1 MIAPIV
7 AIMMDQIRPPP
18 PMPMRLPRKPPTMAP
33 AIPSRM
39 VIIKPPGS
47 SPGMINLASA
57 PAIPP
62 TMIQKINAPSI
73 VASFGRLA
81 TLYCTPLYD
90 GGKHMFR
97 TNSKR
102 HNIIAYEAPRIPV
115 FCGAVIMASIRE
127 IRRITMNFDPT
138 DQQRRWR
145 DLARDF
151 AQNEIRP
158 SAAELDREQKF
169 PYDIIADMAQLG
181 LMGLTLPQ
189 EYGGSGGDFVT
200 YNLALEEIS
209 RADTSV
215 GITMEAHISLGCSPL
230 VAYGTPEQKERY
242 LPKCAAGENLWA
254 FGLTEEEA
262 GTDAGGTR
270 TTARLEDEH
279 WVIDGSKKWIT
290 NSGTDITGGV
300 TVIARTGTRENGKT
314 ELTAIIVPQDT
325 PGYTRGPGYEKLGWR
340 ASDQHPLYFDN
351 CRVPEENLLGERGKG
366 FRQFLATLDGGRVA
380 VAALS
385 VGLAQACLDEALA
398 RAKEREQFGR
408 SISGFQAIQFKLA
421 DMAMEIELARNMV
434 LKAAWLRDMGR
445 SFGRE
450 ASMAKVFASEAAK
463 RAADGAV
470 QIWGGEGFME
480 TSAVARYWRQV
491 KINEIGEGTSEIN
504 RQIIARS
511 LLAETSAKAELLA
524 Q

>member
-1 MIAPIV
+1 M
-7 AIMMDQIRPPP
+7 
-18 PMPMRLPRKPPTMAP
+18 
-33 AIPSRM
+33 
-39 VIIKPPGS
+39 
-47 SPGMINLASA
+47 
-57 PAIPP
+57 
-62 TMIQKINAPSI
+62 PSI
-73 VASFGRLA
+73 RGV
-81 TLYCTPLYD
+81 
-90 GGKHMFR
+90 
-97 TNSKR
+97 
-102 HNIIAYEAPRIPV
+102 
-115 FCGAVIMASIRE
+115 
-127 IRRITMNFDPT
+127 RRFAMNFDPT
-138 DQQRRWR
+138 DEQRRWR

-151 AQNEIRP
+151 AQREIRP
-158 SAAELDREQKF
+158 RAAELDREQRF
-169 PYDIIADMAQLG
+169 PYGIISDMAGLG
-181 LMGLTLPQ
+181 LLGLTLP
-189 EYGGSGGDFVT
+189 EAYGGSGGDFVA

-215 GITMEAHISLGCSPL
+215 GITMEAHISLGCSPIA
-230 VAYGTPEQKERY
+230 AYGTREQKGKY
-242 LPKCAAGENLWA
+242 LPGCAAGETLWA

-270 TTARLEDEH
+270 TTAGFEDGE
-279 WVIDGSKKWIT
+279 WVINGSKKWIT

-300 TVIARTGTRENGKT
+300 TVIARTGTREGGKP

-325 PGYTRGPGYEKLGWR
+325 PGYTRGPSYEKLGWR
-340 ASDQHPLYFDN
+340 ASDQHPLYFEN

-366 FRQFLATLDGGRVA
+366 FGQFLATLDAGRVA

-385 VGLAQACLDEALA
+385 VGLAQACFDEALE
-398 RAKEREQFGR
+398 RSKKREQFGR

-421 DMAMEIELARNMV
+421 DMAMEIELARNLV
-434 LKAAWLRDMGR
+434 LKAAWLKDMGR

-511 LLAETSAKAELLA
+511 LLEESAEGAKERMVA